1 MEFLLKRMN
10 IESFKGIRQRSV
22 DFDETFTRIMD
33 KNGTGKTT
41 IFSAFLWALGNV
53 DAELKTNPPIFP
65 LNAEECTPSVELIC
79 TANGKPI
86 RIKKSQT
93 RKITVAG
100 DTRKVAMTNNY
111 FFNDVPLSEQDMKKR
126 LMEYGVDLT
135 NFVELVH
142 PEAFL
147 TGKKDEI
154 RNLLFNMA
162 GTYTDKDIADQMGEA
177 VKEAADMLADYKF
190 NEVTAM
196 QKATL
201 KRIDENYGKKGE
213 ILNSKIEGLEM
224 SKVEEDY
231 SALELAKN
239 GVEEQIKQ
247 NQEKRAK
254 NLQTQKAIDILN
266 EKDMSLQFDISGLKN
281 SVNGLKNEK
290 CEAMKKEVE
299 TLKASLESKSDLYKA
314 ACVDK
319 ETNTKM
325 LESAKIEL
333 DFIKKQLADTQALTF
348 DTTTET
354 CPTCG
359 QRLPETDI
367 EKLHKN
373 FEDNKAKKTADYE
386 KEISFREKQITD
398 RQRKDKDLDARVET
412 LKNEGKAIQEEFVKK
427 RDAFQQFRDTPMDE
441 EVTKDLVIKE
451 RELEEV
457 RKKLAEMKASYIPNL
472 DIEEI
477 ELRAQMSNIDKRLG
491 QAQVN
496 CNIDAKIE
504 ELRDSQKVFEQER
517 ADAEKILYQLDMIQ
531 KRKYELLTNEINK
544 HFKLCNWS
552 FFKQQKN
559 GEWIS
564 TCECYVDGKELNS
577 SVNRSMQMRAKV
589 DICNT
594 LQNYYGLHYP
604 IFLDNCESLDS
615 ENQEQ
620 LITDTQM
627 VILGVKD

>member
-10 IESFKGIRQRSV
+10 IESFKGIRQRTV

-53 DAELKTNPPIFP
+53 DAELRSNPAIFP
-65 LNAEECTPSVELIC
+65 IGVEECTPTVELIC

-93 RKITVAG
+93 RKITVVG
-100 DTRKVAMTNNY
+100 STQKVAMTNSF
-111 FFNDVPLSEQDMKKR
+111 FFNDVPLSEADMKKR

-147 TGKKDEI
+147 SGKKDEI

-162 GTYTDKDIADQMGEA
+162 GTYTDKDIADRMEN
-177 VKEAADMLADYKF
+177 VKEAADLLENYKY
-190 NEVTAM
+190 NEVVAM

-201 KRIDENYGKKGE
+201 KKIDENYGKKGE

-231 SALELAKN
+231 SALELMKN
-239 GVEEQIKQ
+239 GLEEQIKQ
-247 NQEKRAK
+247 NQDKRAK
-254 NLQTQKAIDILN
+254 NLQTQKAIEILN

-281 SVNGLKNEK
+281 SVNGITNEK
-290 CEAMKKEVE
+290 CETMKKEVE
-299 TLKASLESKSDLYKA
+299 SLKTSLESKSDLYKSA
-314 ACVDK
+314 YVDK
-319 ETNTKM
+319 ETNLKM
-325 LESAKIEL
+325 LESNRIDL
-333 DFIKKQLADTQALTF
+333 DFVKKQLADTQALVF
-348 DTTTET
+348 DTNTET

-367 EKLHKN
+367 AQLHKN
-373 FEDNKAKKTADYE
+373 FEDNKAKKIADYE
-386 KEISFREKQITD
+386 KEIASREKQIAD
-398 RQRKDKDLDARVET
+398 RAKKDKDFDARIET
-412 LKNEGKAIQEEFVKK
+412 LKAEGKAIQEEYVKK
-427 RDAFQQFRDTPMDE
+427 RDAFQLYRDTPMDE
-441 EVTKDLVIKE
+441 DVTKDLVIKE

-457 RKKLAEMKASYIPNL
+457 RKKLTELKANYIPNV

-477 ELRAQMSNIDKRLG
+477 ELRAQMSDVDKRLG
-491 QAQVN
+491 QAQIN
-496 CNIDAKIE
+496 CGIDAKIE
-504 ELRDSQKVFEQER
+504 ELRSQQAIYEQDR
-517 ADAEKILYQLDMIQ
+517 ANAEKILYQLDMIL
-531 KRKYELLTNEINK
+531 KRKYELLTDEINK
-544 HFKLCNWS
+544 HFTLCNWS

-594 LQNYYGLHYP
+594 LQNYYDQHYP

-615 ENQEQ
+615 ENQDA

>member
-10 IESFKGIRQRSV
+10 IESFKGIRQRTV

-53 DAELKTNPPIFP
+53 DAELRSNPAIFP
-65 LNAEECTPSVELIC
+65 IGVEECTPTVELIC

-93 RKITVAG
+93 RKITVVG
-100 DTRKVAMTNNY
+100 STQKVAMTNSF
-111 FFNDVPLSEQDMKKR
+111 FFNDVPLSEADMKKR

-147 TGKKDEI
+147 SGKKDEI

-162 GTYTDKDIADQMGEA
+162 GTYTDKDIADRMEN
-177 VKEAADMLADYKF
+177 VKEAADLLENYKY
-190 NEVTAM
+190 NEVVAM

-201 KRIDENYGKKGE
+201 KKIDENYGKKGE

-231 SALELAKN
+231 SALELMKN
-239 GVEEQIKQ
+239 GLEEQIKQ
-247 NQEKRAK
+247 NQDKRAK
-254 NLQTQKAIDILN
+254 NLQTQKAIEILN

-281 SVNGLKNEK
+281 SVNGIKNEK
-290 CEAMKKEVE
+290 CETMKKEVE
-299 TLKASLESKSDLYKA
+299 SLKTSLESKSDLYKSA
-314 ACVDK
+314 YVDK
-319 ETNTKM
+319 ETNLKM
-325 LESAKIEL
+325 LESNRIDL
-333 DFIKKQLADTQALTF
+333 DFVKKQLADTQALVF
-348 DTTTET
+348 DTNTET

-367 EKLHKN
+367 AQLHKN
-373 FEDNKAKKTADYE
+373 FEDNKAKKIADYE
-386 KEISFREKQITD
+386 KEIASREKQIAD
-398 RQRKDKDLDARVET
+398 RAKKDKDFDARIET
-412 LKNEGKAIQEEFVKK
+412 LKAEGKAIQEEYVKK
-427 RDAFQQFRDTPMDE
+427 RDAFQLYRDTPMDE
-441 EVTKDLVIKE
+441 DVTKDLVIKE

-457 RKKLAEMKASYIPNL
+457 RKKLTELKANYIPNV

-477 ELRAQMSNIDKRLG
+477 ELRAQMSDVDKRLG
-491 QAQVN
+491 QAQIN
-496 CNIDAKIE
+496 CGIDAKIE
-504 ELRDSQKVFEQER
+504 ELRSQQAIYEQDR
-517 ADAEKILYQLDMIQ
+517 ANAEKILYQLDMIL
-531 KRKYELLTNEINK
+531 KRKYELLTDEINK
-544 HFKLCNWS
+544 HFTLCNWS

-594 LQNYYGLHYP
+594 LQNYYDQHYP

-615 ENQEQ
+615 ENQDA